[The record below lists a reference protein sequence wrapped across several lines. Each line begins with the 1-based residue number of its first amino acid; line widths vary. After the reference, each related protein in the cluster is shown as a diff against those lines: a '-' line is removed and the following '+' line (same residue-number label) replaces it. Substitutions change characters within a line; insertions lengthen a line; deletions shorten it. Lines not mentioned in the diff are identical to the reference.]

1 MDTSNSTLGSWR
13 SLLCAATLA
22 LTVSACGGGGDTP
35 PPPPATIVG
44 AAGGTV
50 TGPNGAQVVIPAG
63 ALAANTAIA
72 VTLVAPVAALP
83 AGNAT
88 VGPVYAFT
96 PHGQTFAQPVTI
108 TVPVDPAQVPAGTA
122 VKLYKTMNGAA
133 GPWQE
138 VAGATRTGNLIS
150 GQVTSFSDVVPTIA
164 MGTPIDRAVV
174 APASATFTVNAV
186 GGTPPYTYQWEKSDA
201 GGAFVPAPGATNS
214 ATYTTGP
221 TSMTADN
228 GDRYQVKVTSADT
241 DGNGILDGSATSR
254 VATLTVTVVVDAPAI
269 TTQPASQ
276 SVATGSNVSFSVV
289 ATGTDLVYQWQ
300 KNGASI
306 AGQTNASL
314 NLGNVQ
320 AGDAGSYTVVV
331 SNLVNGTIVNSLT
344 SNAAS
349 LTVTAPPPASGAAR
363 IAAGSDFSLARRA
376 NGDLYS
382 WGSDSAGTLGAGNG
396 DQSRNVPGLVAT
408 NNIANLAA
416 GSAHGLAVRGTGEVR
431 GWGYNGFGQ
440 LGDGTFTTR
449 EAPTSATVDPAGVT
463 QYSDAVAVCGGDLH
477 SLVLRSGGT
486 VHAMGYNAE
495 GQLGDGSNSDI
506 GRPRG
511 LAVPGIGS
519 AVAIACGQR
528 SSLAL
533 LANGTVLAWGRNNAG
548 QLGDG
553 TSVNRNTPTPVA
565 GLTNVIAIAAGTE
578 HSLALRSDGSV
589 WAWGSNVNGKLGDGS
604 TVNRLT
610 PTATLLTAG
619 ITAIAAGSTNSLALR
634 NDGAVLAWG
643 INETG
648 QLGSG
653 SLSPGFRPQPAPV
666 INLSNVVAISF
677 GSGALGHGL
686 AVLADGTVWAWG
698 DNQMGTNSGGSPVY
712 GRLGNGSTVPFSATP
727 VQVTGLNLN

>member
-1 MDTSNSTLGSWR
+1 MSRTGWTTQGMR
-13 SLLCAATLA
+13 TLLCSLA
-22 LTVSACGGGGDTP
+22 IALAACGGGDDP
-35 PPPPATIVG
+35 PAAPPPAPTIG

-50 TGPNGAQVVIPAG
+50 AGPNGAQVVVPAG
-63 ALAANTAIA
+63 ALAVNTA
-72 VTLVAPVAALP
+72 VAITQSSAGSPALP
-83 AGNAT
+83 AGLSA
-88 VGPVYAFT
+88 VGQVFAFT
-96 PHGQTFAQPVTI
+96 PHGTTFAVPATV
-108 TVPVDPAQVPAGTA
+108 TVPFNAASVPAGAT
-122 VKLYKTMNGAA
+122 VLLFKTNAA
-133 GPWQE
+133 GAW
-138 VAGATRTGNLIS
+138 VH
-150 GQVTSFSDVVPTIA
+150 VPNA
-164 MGTPIDRAVV
+164 
-174 APASATFTVNAV
+174 TVNAATLTAQV
-186 GGTPPYTYQWEKSDA
+186 SGFSWFTPVVMPVANVQVTAPGTATFSVSASGFDTPFSYQWQKSDDA
-201 GGAFVPAPGATNS
+201 GVTPAVILGATS
-214 ATYTTGP
+214 ASYTTGA
-221 TSMTADN
+221 TAVATDN
-228 GDRYQVKVTSADT
+228 GDFYRVRVSNSLDT
-241 DGNGILDGSATSR
+241 AYSNW
-254 VATLTVTVVVDAPAI
+254 ATLTVTGAAPTTATLTVSVVGSGSVTSNPAGIDCGADCTETYALNTVVTLTPSAAAGFTFSAWSGDADCADASVTMSAARACTATFVAAPPA
-269 TTQPASQ
+269 
-276 SVATGSNVSFSVV
+276 ATGV
-289 ATGTDLVYQWQ
+289 
-300 KNGASI
+300 
-306 AGQTNASL
+306 
-314 NLGNVQ
+314 
-320 AGDAGSYTVVV
+320 
-331 SNLVNGTIVNSLT
+331 
-344 SNAAS
+344 
-349 LTVTAPPPASGAAR
+349 R
-363 IAAGSDFSLARRA
+363 IAAGSDFSFARRA

-449 EAPTSATVDPAGVT
+449 EAPTGATVDPAGVT

-511 LAVPGIGS
+511 LAVPGIGT

-589 WAWGSNVNGKLGDGS
+589 WAWGSNVNGMLGDGS

-666 INLSNVVAISF
+666 IDLSNVVAISF

-698 DNQMGTNSGGSPVY
+698 DNMMGTDNSGIPRFGK
-712 GRLGNGSTVPFSATP
+712 LGNGSSAPFSATP
-727 VQVTGLNLN
+727 VQVTGVNLN